1 MSKIDEVDYWVPEH
15 VREYLRGM
23 GFQLPL
29 EPMESH
35 IRAWHEWMQACGSF
49 YDYRDSDG
57 FGRVYEVHR
66 RSIHPAMRVCR
77 EWGSLLLN
85 DKTQVVCDDQA
96 CTDWLQGYFEQ
107 TGFFP
112 SAQATVVRAFGMGT
126 GAWALWID
134 SGNKDVRIRRYDARM
149 VIPLSWDE
157 ERVTECAFV
166 TRAYYRGQAVD
177 QLQMHLLGNDGG
189 AEPSAASHSPSALSQ
204 ALGTGSLAALS
215 PSKYS
220 KGNGAATSLSQ
231 GKAGWPGASSSSQ
244 SNGAGLSPHSSS
256 SHAPTKWRAGNGR
269 AGASPSQPS
278 PSTSKAVNAAAFSKS
293 DANGTAQALWANG
306 RAGAAPSKS
315 GDDAVAQAFPSESLP
330 TYVIKT
336 VCFDEDGNEIEAEGV
351 CAEYDTGCPFPT
363 FSIVKPAIENT
374 RVDMSPYGQ
383 SIFADA
389 IDAVQAVDLAFDA
402 MINEVDVSKMRVF
415 LSDVLF
421 DKERD
426 GKKRVSIP
434 FGKQDCTVFRKVMST
449 EDTIQEFAPALR
461 TASQV
466 EALRIALQMLGD
478 LCGFGITYFDFDSTG
493 YVKTATE
500 VSSDNSALMRNI
512 ARHEHLLEQSI
523 AGIARALLH
532 IARGFGI
539 DLPHEGAVRVTFD
552 DSIIVDTYQEKKQD
566 LSEVGVTMTVAEF
579 RAKWYAET
587 PEVAEERA
595 AGLQAEVSN
604 A

>member
-15 VREYLRGM
+15 VREYLRAM

-85 DKTQVVCDDQA
+85 DKTQVVCDDQS

-134 SGNKDVRIRRYDARM
+134 AGNRDVRIRRYDARM

-177 QLQMHLLGNDGG
+177 QLQMHLLGGCGG
-189 AEPSAASHSPSALSQ
+189 AEPSTYSPSPSALSR

-215 PSKYS
+215 PSKS
-220 KGNGAATSLSQ
+220 KGCAVASPSHGNQ
-231 GKAGWPGASSSSQ
+231 GWSVASSPSYATDSAP
-244 SNGAGLSPHSSS
+244 SAS
-256 SHAPTKWRAGNGR
+256 SHAPTKWRAGNGC
-269 AGASPSQPS
+269 AGASPSTP
-278 PSTSKAVNAAAFSKS
+278 SKS
-293 DANGTAQALWANG
+293 DGNG
-306 RAGAAPSKS
+306 
-315 GDDAVAQAFPSESLP
+315 VAQAFPADTFP

-336 VCFDEDGNEIEAEGV
+336 VCFDEDGNEIEPEGI

-426 GKKRVSIP
+426 GKKRISIP

-466 EALRIALQMLGD
+466 EALRISLQMLGD

-493 YVKTATE
+493 YIKTATE

-512 ARHEHLLEQSI
+512 ARHEHGLEQSS

-532 IARGFGI
+532 IARGFGVE
-539 DLPHEGAVRVTFD
+539 LPHEGAIRVTFD

-579 RAKWYAET
+579 RAKWYAES
-587 PEVAEERA
+587 PEVAEGKA
-595 AGLQAEVSN
+595 AELQAEVSN

>member
-15 VREYLRGM
+15 VREYLRSM

-29 EPMESH
+29 EPMESY
-35 IRAWHEWMQACGSF
+35 IRSWYEWMQASGSF

-57 FGRVYEVHR
+57 FGRIYEVHR

-85 DKTQVVCDDQA
+85 DKTQVVCEDQA
-96 CTDWLQGYFEQ
+96 CTDWLHEYFTQ

-134 SGNKDVRIRRYDARM
+134 AGRKDVRIRRYDARM

-166 TRAYYRGQAVD
+166 TRAFYRGQAVD
-177 QLQMHLLGNDGG
+177 QLQMHLLGGG
-189 AEPSAASHSPSALSQ
+189 DETEGSTASPSLSSLFSKCGWATFSPSCRNADAVSLSQ
-204 ALGTGSLAALS
+204 SKAGNACGEASPSTPSSSHGNEKVPSKWKTGYGYAGALAFGPSLSKSNADAATQTFGTGSC
-215 PSKYS
+215 
-220 KGNGAATSLSQ
+220 
-231 GKAGWPGASSSSQ
+231 
-244 SNGAGLSPHSSS
+244 
-256 SHAPTKWRAGNGR
+256 
-269 AGASPSQPS
+269 
-278 PSTSKAVNAAAFSKS
+278 
-293 DANGTAQALWANG
+293 DQAI
-306 RAGAAPSKS
+306 
-315 GDDAVAQAFPSESLP
+315 PSEPFP
-330 TYVIKT
+330 TYKILT
-336 VCFDEDGNEIEAEGV
+336 VLFDENGNEIQPEGI

-363 FSIVKPAIENT
+363 FSLLKPAIENT

-449 EDTIQEFAPALR
+449 EDMIQEFAPPLR

-466 EALRIALQMLGD
+466 EALRISLQMLGD

-493 YVKTATE
+493 YIKTATE

-512 ARHEHLLEQSI
+512 ARHEHVLEQSLT
-523 AGIARALLH
+523 GIARALLH
-532 IARGFGI
+532 VVRGFGI
-539 DLPHEGAVRVTFD
+539 DLPDEGGLKVMFD
-552 DSIIVDTYQEKKQD
+552 DSIITDTFQEKKQD
-566 LSEVGVTMTVAEF
+566 LAEVGVTMTVAEF
-579 RAKWYAET
+579 RQKWYSES
-587 PEVAEERA
+587 EKVAEMRA
-595 AGLQAEVSN
+595 REITSN
-604 A
+604 STTKKESID